1 MNKRMIDI
9 IDSNGNK
16 VGEIRSAASSSEVAN
31 KMRKQGVSTCDYEF
45 STYIAH
51 DGKNRNCWRPAK
63 SKKLATL
70 ISITH
75 NL

>member
-1 MNKRMIDI
+1 MNKRLIDI
-9 IDSNGNK
+9 IDLNGNK
-16 VGEIRSAASSSEVAN
+16 VAEIRSAASSTEVAN
-31 KMRKQGVSTCDYEF
+31 MMRKQGLANCDYQF
-45 STYIAH
+45 GTYTAK
-51 DGKNRNCWRPAK
+51 DGKNRNCWKPAK

>member
-1 MNKRMIDI
+1 MTKRMIDI
-9 IDSNGNK
+9 IDSDGNK
-16 VGEIRSAASSSEVAN
+16 VGEIRSAASSTEVAN
-31 KMRKQGVSTCDYEF
+31 MMRKQGVSSCDYQL
-45 STYIAH
+45 STYKAE
-51 DGKNRNCWRPAK
+51 DGKSKNCWKPAK